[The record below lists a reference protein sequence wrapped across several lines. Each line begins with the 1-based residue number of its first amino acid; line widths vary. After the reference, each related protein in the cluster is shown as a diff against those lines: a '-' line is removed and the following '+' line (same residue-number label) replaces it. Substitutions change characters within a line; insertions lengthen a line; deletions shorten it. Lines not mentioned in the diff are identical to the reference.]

1 MGALLMLGSCD
12 RRQRHW
18 YSSSPKS
25 LWSISL
31 NISAIKLTWNQ
42 HTRAVS
48 RDKAE
53 YIMRE
58 RERITTHLT
67 AVPRLRRLGL
77 QQWGQRH
84 DRQIES
90 SGGVK
95 NHRRTFWKWQITI
108 LDDRKETDKLGVF
121 SGGIACIFPMHNI
134 YKLCCQP
141 VPAVFVVILPSLL
154 LLAQDST
161 HLATTPQLSPFYLR
175 KDISAP
181 PSCAFRERKTLRDMC
196 RLLVNI

>member
-95 NHRRTFWKWQITI
+95 NHRRSFWKWQITI
-108 LDDRKETDKLGVF
+108 LDDRKETVKLGVF
-121 SGGIACIFPMHNI
+121 SGVISCIPMHNI
-134 YKLCCQP
+134 YKLLSVSTSCFCRN
-141 VPAVFVVILPSLL
+141 F
-154 LLAQDST
+154 AQSSSAGT
-161 HLATTPQLSPFYLR
+161 RFHTSGNNTTTVSILSPERYLSSAILCLQR
-175 KDISAP
+175 EKD
-181 PSCAFRERKTLRDMC
+181 T
-196 RLLVNI
+196 